1 MTDAKDETKLTED
14 DVRSEH
20 HRSAKPA
27 AHWLYLLGVL
37 GGGLLLMFAL
47 IAYLGGSG

>member
-1 MTDAKDETKLTED
+1 MTAARDETELTED

-20 HRSAKPA
+20 HGSANPA

>member
-1 MTDAKDETKLTED
+1 MTAAKDETVLTED

-20 HRSAKPA
+20 HQSAKPA
-27 AHWLYLLGVL
+27 AHWLYLVGVL